1 MGECIGLGWKSLG
14 TAVQCRWAGQRRTGK
29 RLGPPNSRPKCVLE
43 RGRGRRT
50 ESESASDERPARRR
64 ITRAAFGIGDP
75 SRIQRW
81 RFRCGARVYISEPPR
96 PPLPHQIV
104 NRDSSPHHSDPS
116 PPAPAHL
123 HGGAPLLWCCCFSV
137 SPSSIGHGDTGGA
150 RAPRRGARGSPR
162 PAPDPAQVRDAA
174 AAPGSAVRHR
184 RPPQQFASQ
193 ATIPRRRRG
202 EVGRA
207 QGQAGRRQ
215 PSFVAA
221 AVSW

>member
-1 MGECIGLGWKSLG
+1 
-14 TAVQCRWAGQRRTGK
+14 
-29 RLGPPNSRPKCVLE
+29 
-43 RGRGRRT
+43 
-50 ESESASDERPARRR
+50 
-64 ITRAAFGIGDP
+64 
-75 SRIQRW
+75 
-81 RFRCGARVYISEPPR
+81 
-96 PPLPHQIV
+96 V

-123 HGGAPLLWCCCFSV
+123 RGGAPLLWCCCFSV

-193 ATIPRRRRG
+193 ATMPRRRRG